1 MPKERVMVLLQRD
14 EMKTKYI
21 FMHHT
26 VGDTS
31 TQVFDLHCHSLYE
44 IVYFEDGDVVYLIE
58 GKEYRPK
65 PYSVLLIGPNVFHGV
80 KIMSTMPY
88 KRYVLHF
95 SEELVPDE
103 IRKDLLSFYGANS
116 GKIYYENISNFG
128 LREGYE
134 GVFNCRLMPED
145 IKDMSISI
153 AVQSLLSKLLYMSK
167 TVDNTAPKGN
177 INTAVSDMITYLN
190 ENICTPIS
198 LDFLSKKFYISKH
211 HLNKVFRKATGTT
224 VGKYINYKR
233 VTQAQQLINKG
244 YSASRAAIESGF
256 GDYSSFY
263 RAYTKLLGHVPS
275 DDKTLID

>member
-1 MPKERVMVLLQRD
+1 MEKEEVIALLKRD
-14 EMKTKYI
+14 EMKTRYI

-80 KIMSTMPY
+80 KIKSTMPY

-95 SEELVPDE
+95 SEELVPEE
-103 IRKDLLSFYGANS
+103 IRKELLSFYGANS
-116 GKIYYENISNFG
+116 GKIYYENISSFG
-128 LREGYE
+128 LREGYDSI
-134 GVFNCRLMPED
+134 FNCRDMPENM
-145 IKDMSISI
+145 KDMAISI
-153 AVQSLLSKLLYMSK
+153 AVQGLLTKLLYMSK
-167 TVDNTAPKGN
+167 TVDNTAPKGS
-177 INTAVSDMITYLN
+177 INTAVADMIKYLN
-190 ENICTPIS
+190 ENICSPIS

-275 DDKTLID
+275 DDKLLID

>member
-1 MPKERVMVLLQRD
+1 MEF
-14 EMKTKYI
+14 KTKNI

-26 VGDTS
+26 VGEGA
-31 TQVFDLHCHSLYE
+31 TQNFDLHCHSLYE
-44 IVYFEDGDVVYLIE
+44 IIYLEDGDVVYLIE

-80 KIMSTMPY
+80 KIMSNMPY

-95 SEELVPDE
+95 SDE
-103 IRKDLLSFYGANS
+103 IIPAEVRKKLLSFYGSS
-116 GKIYYENISNFG
+116 GGKNYYENIRSFG
-128 LREGYE
+128 VKEGFE
-134 GVFNCRLMPED
+134 NVFMCKEMPDD
-145 IKDMSISI
+145 IKDLSVSIS
-153 AVQSLLSKLLYMSK
+153 VQLLLSRLLYMSK
-167 TVDNTAPKGN
+167 TVDNTVPKGN
-177 INTAVSDMITYLN
+177 INSAVSDMINYLN
-190 ENICTPIS
+190 ENICSPVS

-244 YSASRAAIESGF
+244 YSASRAAMESGF

-275 DDKTLID
+275 DDKTMF

>member
-1 MPKERVMVLLQRD
+1 MTERD
-14 EMKTKYI
+14 EMRTKYI

-26 VGDTS
+26 VGDAS
-31 TQVFDLHCHSLYE
+31 DQDFDLHCHSLYE

-80 KIMSTMPY
+80 KIKSTMPY

-95 SEELVPDE
+95 SPDIIPDE
-103 IRKDLLSFYGANS
+103 IRKELLSFYGANS
-116 GKIYYENISNFG
+116 GKIYYENIRSFG
-128 LREGYE
+128 LNEGYNNIFE
-134 GVFNCRLMPED
+134 CRSMPEE
-145 IKDMSISI
+145 MREMAVSI
-153 AVQSLLSKLLYMSK
+153 AVQGLLSKLLFMSK
-167 TVDNTAPKGN
+167 TVDNTVPKGN
-177 INTAVSDMITYLN
+177 VNSAVADMITYLN
-190 ENICTPIS
+190 ENICSPIS
-198 LDFLSKKFYISKH
+198 LDFLAKKFYISKH

-233 VTQAQQLINKG
+233 VIQAQQLINKG
-244 YSASRAAIESGF
+244 YSASRAAMESGF

-275 DDKTLID
+275 VDKTLLE

>member
-1 MPKERVMVLLQRD
+1 MLQRD
-14 EMKTKYI
+14 EMKTKHI

-26 VGDTS
+26 VGDTA

-44 IVYFEDGDVVYLIE
+44 ILYFEDGDVVYLIE

-80 KIMSTMPY
+80 RVMSTMPY

-95 SEELVPDE
+95 SEEIVPKE
-103 IRKDLLSFYGANS
+103 IRKELLSFYGANS

-128 LREGYE
+128 LRSGFENIFDCKDTPDE
-134 GVFNCRLMPED
+134 

-153 AVQSLLSKLLYMSK
+153 AVQGLLSKLLYMSK
-167 TVDNTAPKGN
+167 TVDTTAPKGSVH
-177 INTAVSDMITYLN
+177 TAVSDMITYLN
-190 ENICTPIS
+190 ENICAPVS

-244 YSASRAAIESGF
+244 YSASRAAMESGF

-275 DDKTLID
+275 NDKTLSE

>member
-1 MPKERVMVLLQRD
+1 MLSKGVRRLLQRD

-44 IVYFEDGDVVYLIE
+44 VVYFEDGDVVYLIE

-95 SEELVPDE
+95 SEEIVPEE
-103 IRKDLLSFYGANS
+103 IRKQLLSFYGANS

-134 GVFNCRLMPED
+134 GVFNCRSMPDD
-145 IKDMSISI
+145 IKEMSVSI
-153 AVQSLLSKLLYMSK
+153 AAQSLLSKLLFMSK

-177 INTAVSDMITYLN
+177 LNTAVSDMITYLN

-233 VTQAQQLINKG
+233 VIQAQQLINKG

-275 DDKTLID
+275 DDKTLTD

>member
-1 MPKERVMVLLQRD
+1 MPKERVIVLLQRD

-44 IVYFEDGDVVYLIE
+44 VVYFEDGDVVYLIE

-95 SEELVPDE
+95 SDELIPEE
-103 IRKDLLSFYGANS
+103 IRKELLSFYGANS

-177 INTAVSDMITYLN
+177 INTAVADMITYLN
-190 ENICTPIS
+190 ENICTPVS

>member
-1 MPKERVMVLLQRD
+1 MFERD
-14 EMKTKYI
+14 EMKTKHI

-80 KIMSTMPY
+80 KIVSSMPY

-95 SEELVPDE
+95 SDELVPED
-103 IRKDLLSFYGANS
+103 IRKELLSFYGANS
-116 GKIYYENISNFG
+116 GKIYYENISSFG
-128 LREGYE
+128 LREGYDSI
-134 GVFNCRLMPED
+134 FACRSMPED
-145 IKDMSISI
+145 MRDMAISI
-153 AVQSLLSKLLYMSK
+153 AVQGLLTKLLYMSK

-190 ENICTPIS
+190 ENICSPVS

>member
-1 MPKERVMVLLQRD
+1 
-14 EMKTKYI
+14 MKTKQI

-26 VGDTS
+26 VGDS
-31 TQVFDLHCHSLYE
+31 ATQDVDLHCHGLYE
-44 IVYFEDGDVVYLIE
+44 VIYLEDGDVMYLIE

-95 SEELVPDE
+95 SPDIVPDE
-103 IRKDLLSFYGANS
+103 IKKDLLSFFDSNN

-128 LREGYE
+128 LRELYE
-134 GVFNCRLMPED
+134 NIFFCRSMPED
-145 IKDMSISI
+145 MRDISVSIG
-153 AVQSLLSKLLYMSK
+153 VQSLLVKLLYMSK
-167 TVDNTAPKGN
+167 TVDDTVPKGN
-177 INTAVSDMITYLN
+177 VNTAVSDMITYLN
-190 ENICTPIS
+190 ENICSPIS

-224 VGKYINYKR
+224 VGKYISYKR
-233 VTQAQQLINKG
+233 ITQAQQLINKG
-244 YSASRAAIESGF
+244 YSASRAAMESGF

-275 DDKTLID
+275 DDKTLF

>member
-1 MPKERVMVLLQRD
+1 MPKERVIVLLQRD

-44 IVYFEDGDVVYLIE
+44 VVYFEDGDVVYLIE

-95 SEELVPDE
+95 SDELIPEE
-103 IRKDLLSFYGANS
+103 IRKELLSFYGANS

-134 GVFNCRLMPED
+134 GVINCRLMPED

-177 INTAVSDMITYLN
+177 INTAVADMITYLN
-190 ENICTPIS
+190 ENICTPVS

>member
-44 IVYFEDGDVVYLIE
+44 VVYFEDGDVVYLIE

>member
-1 MPKERVMVLLQRD
+1 MLQRD
-14 EMKTKYI
+14 EIKTKHI

-31 TQVFDLHCHSLYE
+31 TQDFDLHCHSLYE
-44 IVYFEDGDVVYLIE
+44 VVYFEDGDVVYLIE

-80 KIMSTMPY
+80 KIMSATPY

-95 SEELVPDE
+95 SEDIVPEE
-103 IRKDLLSFYGANS
+103 IRKLLLSFYGANN
-116 GKIYYENISNFG
+116 GKFYYENISSFR

-134 GVFNCRLMPED
+134 GVFECRLMPDD
-145 IKDMSISI
+145 IKEMSISI
-153 AVQSLLSKLLYMSK
+153 AVQSLLAKLLYMSK
-167 TVDNTAPKGN
+167 TVDNTAPKGDL
-177 INTAVSDMITYLN
+177 NTAVSDMITYLN
-190 ENICTPIS
+190 ENICTPVS

-275 DDKTLID
+275 DDKTLIE